1 MLKTIITA
9 LAITMA
15 YAIYG
20 QQSSGHVLYT
30 ETIKIKL
37 DLDGMGT
44 EEMKAMIPPAQVV
57 KKELTFTSSES
68 LFKNAE
74 KPKDIDISHE
84 EEGGQFNIVMQV
96 PESTVYMNLNDK
108 SFLQSQELLGKQF
121 LIKDN
126 IDPKKWKMTGEQK
139 KVLDYNCQKAVLIDS
154 VQKMV
159 VWFTPQIPVGIGP
172 NGLTGVPGLILAV
185 EMDNGD
191 RTIVATS
198 VELKQVDGSA
208 IVKPSKGKEVSRKEF
223 KKIRDEKM
231 KEMGATDGGGNGM
244 KMIIREERH

>member
-9 LAITMA
+9 LAITLA
-15 YAIYG
+15 YATHG
-20 QQSSGHVLYT
+20 QNTSGHILYT
-30 ETIKIKL
+30 ETIKLKL
-37 DLDGMGT
+37 ELDGMGT

-57 KKELTFTSSES
+57 KKELAFTANES

-96 PESTVYMNLNDK
+96 PESIVYMNLSDK
-108 SFLQSQELLGKQF
+108 TFLQSQDLLGKHF

-126 IDPKKWKMTGEQK
+126 IDAKKWKMTGEQK
-139 KVLDYNCQKAVLIDS
+139 KVLDYNCQKAILIDS
-154 VQKMV
+154 IQKTV

-198 VELKQVDGSA
+198 VQLKSIDASSLD
-208 IVKPSKGKEVSRKEF
+208 KPSKGKEVSRKEF
-223 KKIRDEKM
+223 KKIREEKM
-231 KEMGATDGGGNGM
+231 KEMGATDGGGTGV

>member
-15 YAIYG
+15 YATHG
-20 QQSSGHVLYT
+20 QNTSGHILYT

-37 DLDGMGT
+37 DLDGVGN

-57 KKELTFTSSES
+57 KKELTFTNTES

-96 PESTVYMNLNDK
+96 PESIIYMNLNDK
-108 SFLQSQELLGKQF
+108 SYLQSQDLLGKQF

-126 IDPKKWKMTGEQK
+126 IELKKWKMTGEQK
-139 KVLDYNCQKAVLIDS
+139 KVLDYNCQKAILIDS
-154 VQKMV
+154 IQKIV
-159 VWFTPQIPVGIGP
+159 VWFTPQIPIGVGP
-172 NGLTGVPGLILAV
+172 NGLTGVPGMILAV

-191 RTIVATS
+191 RTIIATS
-198 VELKQVDGSA
+198 VELKKIDPTS
-208 IVKPSKGKEVSRKEF
+208 IVKPIKGKEVSRKEF
-223 KKIRDEKM
+223 RKIREEKM
-231 KEMGATDGGGNGM
+231 KEMGATDGGGTGV